1 MTHIK
6 LEARYKETGISH
18 YDGNPFI
25 EALPPL
31 QAPADEAKN
40 MRGMRSFGKSM
51 IFESAVN
58 RAHNLIRIVD
68 DFFQPL
74 SSHMQLS
81 EKISLM
87 IRSGY
92 VARNPRNGE
101 LQKHLQNGYERLQT
115 GDLNAFRFEDSKS
128 TAQSMTLI
136 GCSGSGK
143 TTSLKRILAGYPQ
156 VIYHPEFNIEQVVHL
171 KIDCS
176 HNGSLKEICFNYF
189 RGMDRIL
196 GTNYQKQYGFKR
208 NGTESMLAMMSQLA
222 NSHALGVLVID
233 EIQHLSRSKSGG
245 SEEMLNFFVTL
256 VNTIG
261 VPVILIGTPKARDI
275 FEKDLRSARRGAGFG
290 AIFWEPIPKYVSKK
304 TNEEWVSFTN
314 QLWELQLLK
323 EKNVLLSE
331 SLRDVWHELSQGVMD
346 IVVKLFVLAQL
357 RAIVLAQEKRGPETI
372 TEGLLI
378 QVYEDELKPVHPMLE
393 ALRSGKPEKIARYS
407 DLVVPY
413 MDQRLIQLKAEVA
426 KMNNQSELDKT
437 LASFLSVDEKQ
448 LFMTLKDAYPTDLL
462 ANTIRQ
468 LFDEYP
474 KLTHQDLLPKVVLL
488 LDQAPSPAKASATT
502 PAKARSSY
510 SKSQGTKKANVLKV
524 AEWEVLDTEDLRY
537 RFFKA
542 DRGEEF
548 YQALDD
554 AGSLF
559 DSEIIMAQQG

>member
-1 MTHIK
+1 MSHIK
-6 LEARYKETGISH
+6 FEARYKKTGIPH

-31 QAPADEAKN
+31 QASVDEAKN
-40 MRGMRSFGKSM
+40 MRGFLSFDKSLM
-51 IFESAVN
+51 FDTAVI
-58 RAHNLIRIVD
+58 RAHNLVRIVD

-74 SSHMQLS
+74 ASHMQLS

-92 VARNPRNGE
+92 VARNPRTGD

-115 GDLNAFRFEDSKS
+115 GDLNAFRFEKSKS

-156 VIYHPEFNIEQVVHL
+156 VIYHQEFNIEQVVHL

-189 RGMDRIL
+189 RGLDRIL

-208 NGTESMLAMMSQLA
+208 NGTESILAMMSQLA

-290 AIFWEPIPKYVSKK
+290 AIFWDPIPKLIDGEPNK
-304 TNEEWVSFTN
+304 EWVSFTN
-314 QLWELQLLK
+314 QLWQLQLLN
-323 EKNVLLSE
+323 EKDELLSD
-331 SLRDVWHELSQGVMD
+331 SLRDVWYELSQGVMD
-346 IVVKLFVLAQL
+346 IVVKLYVLAQL
-357 RAIVLAQEKRGPETI
+357 RAMAIGRETL
-372 TEGLLI
+372 TEGLLRK
-378 QVYEDELKPVHPMLE
+378 VYEDELKPVHPMLE
-393 ALRSGKPEKIARYS
+393 ALRSGKPEKIAKYS
-407 DLVVPY
+407 DLIVPY
-413 MDQRLIQLKAEVA
+413 IDERLIQLKEEVA
-426 KMNNQSELDKT
+426 KMDNQSDLDKT
-437 LASFLSVDEKQ
+437 LASFSSEDEKR
-448 LFMTLKDAYPTDLL
+448 LFMLLNDVYPTNLL
-462 ANTIRQ
+462 ANTITQ
-468 LFDEYP
+468 LFDDNPTSTYV
-474 KLTHQDLLPKVVLL
+474 DLLPKVVYL
-488 LDQAPSPAKASATT
+488 LDQSPSHAKASAR
-502 PAKARSSY
+502 ARPSSF
-510 SKSQGTKKANVLKV
+510 KSQRTQKAKVLKV
-524 AEWEVLDTEDLRY
+524 SEWKVLDTEDLRY
-537 RFFKA
+537 RFLKA
-542 DRGEEF
+542 EQGQSF
-548 YQALDD
+548 YEALND
-554 AGSLF
+554 AGILF
-559 DSEIIMAQQG
+559 DSEIILAEQG

>member
-6 LEARYKETGISH
+6 LEARYTETGISH

-31 QAPADEAKN
+31 QASVDEAKN
-40 MRGMRSFGKSM
+40 MRGFLSFEKNM
-51 IFESAVN
+51 MFESAVM

-74 SSHMQLS
+74 ASHMQLS

-87 IRSGY
+87 IRTGY
-92 VARNPRNGE
+92 VARNPRNGD

-115 GDLNAFRFEDSKS
+115 GDLNAFRFEESKS

-156 VIYHPEFNIEQVVHL
+156 VIYHREFNIDQVVHL

-189 RGMDRIL
+189 RGLDRIL

-290 AIFWEPIPKYVSKK
+290 AIFWDPIPKHIDGEPNK
-304 TNEEWVSFTN
+304 EWVSFTN
-314 QLWELQLLK
+314 QLWQMQLL
-323 EKNVLLSE
+323 NDQDGLLTD
-331 SLRDVWHELSQGVMD
+331 SLRDVWHDLSQGVMD

-357 RAIVLAQEKRGPETI
+357 RAMAIGRETL
-372 TEGLLI
+372 TEGVLRK
-378 QVYEDELKPVHPMLE
+378 VYEDELKPVHPMLE

-407 DLVVPY
+407 DLIVPY
-413 MDQRLIQLKAEVA
+413 MDERLIQLKEEFA
-426 KMNNQSELDKT
+426 KMSNQSELDKT
-437 LASFLSVDEKQ
+437 LASFSSEDEKR
-448 LFMTLKDAYPTDLL
+448 LFMMLKEAYPTNLL
-462 ANTIRQ
+462 ADTIRQ
-468 LFDEYP
+468 LFDENP
-474 KLTHQDLLPKVVLL
+474 KLSFRDLLPKVVSL
-488 LDQAPSPAKASATT
+488 LDQAPSPAKTSAIT
-502 PAKARSSY
+502 PAKTRSSS
-510 SKSQGTKKANVLKV
+510 SKSQGTKKAERLKV

-542 DRGEEF
+542 DRGQEF